1 MLYVHYSVH
10 TADALLVMT
19 RACTPGTLGLFHS
32 QMAKWKSEIDE
43 RLSQLYIFYMLQ
55 ELRKREQG

>member
-1 MLYVHYSVH
+1 
-10 TADALLVMT
+10 
-19 RACTPGTLGLFHS
+19 
-32 QMAKWKSEIDE
+32 MAKWKSEIDE